1 MLTDI
6 NRTATDQRLIEQ
18 SLAGNRDAFG
28 QLVLRHQ
35 DRLITRL
42 SQLAE
47 LRVDAED
54 VVQEA
59 FVQAYLKLAT
69 FRRHC
74 RFYTWL
80 YRIAL
85 NVLYTRNRYQRV
97 RACLSRTR
105 PVHEE
110 DQYDPYG
117 TPADELE
124 RREDATQIGLA
135 LDALSEE
142 HQAILALRGGDGCDY
157 ETIAETLELTAGT
170 VRSRL
175 HRARRKLRE
184 QLQRRQICHG

>member
-1 MLTDI
+1 MP
-6 NRTATDQRLIEQ
+6 ARLCQ
-18 SLAGNRDAFG
+18 N
-28 QLVLRHQ
+28 
-35 DRLITRL
+35 
-42 SQLAE
+42 
-47 LRVDAED
+47 
-54 VVQEA
+54 
-59 FVQAYLKLAT
+59 LKLAT

-74 RFYTWL
+74 GFYTWL

-124 RREDATQIGLA
+124 RREDATQICLA